1 MEFLKQFF
9 RLEAAGGAMLIAAA
23 ALALIVANSPVAS
36 LYIAALGTSIGFHVG
51 SWELAKPALLWI
63 NDGLMAIFFLVVG
76 LEIKREFLEGELGVP
91 GQALRGFP
99 GQALFPVFAAAG
111 GFGVPILIY
120 LALNH
125 ADPLAAAGWAIPSAT
140 DIAFALGILALLG
153 RRVPTNLKLFL
164 STIAVVD
171 DLAAIVVIA
180 LFYTSSLS
188 TVALV
193 AALFMTAVLVAL
205 NRIGVRDIRL
215 YLIGGALLWLFVLK
229 SGVHATVAGVV
240 TAWAIPLRGPAEQ
253 PSPARR
259 LEHALH
265 PWVAYLILPLFAF
278 ANAGVNLRGTGL
290 AALGERVTLG
300 IFLGLVLGKQAG
312 VMLGSWL
319 AVRSGLS
326 CLPDGVR
333 WSAVY
338 GAALLA
344 GIGFTMSLFIST
356 LAFEHGDFSFDTQV
370 RIGVLAASVVSACA
384 GFGVLRWKLA
394 PGVAS

>member
-9 RLEAAGGAMLIAAA
+9 RLEAAGGAMLVAAA
-23 ALALIVANSPVAS
+23 ALALVVANSPAAS
-36 LYIAALGTSIGFHVG
+36 LYVAALGTSIGFHVG
-51 SWELAKPALLWI
+51 SWALAKPALLWI
-63 NDGLMAIFFLVVG
+63 NDGLMAVFFLLVG
-76 LEIKREFLEGELGVP
+76 LEIKREFLEGELGER
-91 GQALRGFP
+91 GQAL
-99 GQALFPVFAAAG
+99 LPVLAAAG
-111 GFGVPILIY
+111 GFVVPILVY

-125 ADPLAAAGWAIPSAT
+125 ADPQAAAGWAIPSAT

-153 RRVPTNLKLFL
+153 GRVPTNLKLFL

-188 TVALV
+188 SVALV
-193 AALFMTAVLVAL
+193 AAVFMTAILVLL

-229 SGVHATVAGVV
+229 SGVHATIAGVV
-240 TAWAIPLRGPAEQ
+240 TAWAIPLRGPAER
-253 PSPARR
+253 PSPARQ

-278 ANAGVNLRGTGL
+278 ANAGVDLRGTGL

-300 IFLGLVLGKQAG
+300 IFLGLLLGKQTG

-326 CLPDGVR
+326 RLPDGVR
-333 WSAVY
+333 WPAVY

-356 LAFEHGDFSFDTQV
+356 LAFEHGDFNFDTQV
-370 RIGVLAASVVSACA
+370 RIGVLGASVVSACA

-394 PGVAS
+394 PDVAS